1 MPLLVIVTRPLIEKF
16 PIKNPADA
24 LISKAEAILICLSFY
39 KKREMNK
46 ILKLYTD
53 FVLVSIYECYVLSLN
68 FLKAQRTQTLERSE
82 TNKAYCLWPKSFLL
96 FPSPPCPYTSITFL
110 RPSCVF
116 FSFILTLFVI
126 FLLLLISIPDS
137 CAVLFLH
144 GLQSYVCLLK
154 RTSKATLGSVG

>member
-1 MPLLVIVTRPLIEKF
+1 
-16 PIKNPADA
+16 
-24 LISKAEAILICLSFY
+24 
-39 KKREMNK
+39 MNK

-53 FVLVSIYECYVLSLN
+53 IVLVSIYECYVLSLN
-68 FLKAQRTQTLERSE
+68 FLKAQRTQTLGRSE
-82 TNKAYCLWPKSFLL
+82 TNKAYCLWPESFLL
-96 FPSPPCPYTSITFL
+96 FPSPPCPYTSITSL

-137 CAVLFLH
+137 CAVWFLH